1 MSNNTPPRIYNKAGQ
16 RVQVQ
21 DKSWYTVQ
29 ASGDAE
35 QRTIEVFVYGEIG
48 YWGITASQFVQDLRA
63 MDDGVSP
70 VIVAFNSVGGDLF
83 DGLAM
88 HNALSRLGER
98 CTGRIDALAASAA
111 SVAVCGAHK
120 VVIASN
126 AMLMIHNPWTY
137 AAGDADSFRKVA
149 DVLDQTMEAIIA
161 AYKSKAPDINEEALR
176 DMVAAETWLTAS
188 EAVALGLADEV
199 GDGIQVKACLG
210 QGSVMQRY
218 QHTPAELLAQL
229 DDEAVNVLTD
239 CEATPDQSEE
249 APEPAP
255 ELEPHDP
262 TAPVVDSAKLAL
274 MITQRCAE
282 SGISNLVAP
291 LLSSTKL
298 ESEEIVQAGLTRAK
312 AVHDLCVAAR
322 LPEFSAEYV
331 AAGLDAPAVR
341 ARLFDKIVSSGN
353 GFEIDNSLPLNQ
365 DPAPKVLAKQPD
377 PPSIWAARQAAHVG
391 PSKSAKGARA

>member
-1 MSNNTPPRIYNKAGQ
+1 MSKKARPRIYNRAGK

-21 DKSWYTVQ
+21 DKTWYALQ
-29 ASGDAE
+29 ASGEASE
-35 QRTIEVFVYGEIG
+35 RVIEVFVYGEIG
-48 YWGITASQFVQDLRA
+48 TWGITANQFVQDLRA
-63 MDDGVSP
+63 MDDGTSS
-70 VIVAFNSVGGDLF
+70 VIAAFNSIGGDLF

-111 SVAVCGAHK
+111 SVAVCGAHR

-137 AAGDADSFRKVA
+137 AAGDAEDFRKVA

-161 AYKSKAPDINEEALR
+161 AYKAKAPDIDEVELR
-176 DMVAAETWLTAS
+176 RLVAAETWLTAN

-199 GDGIQVKACLG
+199 GDGVKVKACLG
-210 QGSVMQRY
+210 QGAVLQRY
-218 QHTPAELLAQL
+218 QHAPAELLAQL
-229 DDEAVNVLTD
+229 D
-239 CEATPDQSEE
+239 
-249 APEPAP
+249 APEEPDP
-255 ELEPHDP
+255 DNELEDMPP
-262 TAPVVDSAKLAL
+262 PPPVVDSTKLAL

-282 SGISNLVAP
+282 AGISNLVAP

-312 AVHDLCVAAR
+312 AVNDLCVAAR

-331 AAGLDAPAVR
+331 AAGLDAAAVR
-341 ARLFDKIVSSGN
+341 ARLFDKIVSSGK
-353 GFEIDNSLPLNQ
+353 GFEIDNSLPLDDDKPLQ
-365 DPAPKVLAKQPD
+365 AQAKQPNSG
-377 PPSIWAARQAAHVG
+377 SIWAARKAAHG
-391 PSKSAKGARA
+391 GKPNTARGAHS